1 MQMYGCPMH
10 QGVGDK
16 GLIESLAYWKTHYSN
31 QDFPLLPELF
41 REEEHL
47 PNLKNLNGVIAT
59 CDSIASYAY
68 DILKRGEMPLF
79 LAGDHSSAMGSVS
92 ASSTYIWEE
101 KQEEIG
107 LIWIDAH
114 PDINDE
120 HGTVTGNIHGMPVN
134 ALLGRCTDKLTRF
147 LTDRPKL
154 RPEHIVMFGL
164 RDIDPPEQVI
174 LDELN
179 IRYYTYDMI
188 CEKGLATCLQEVIR
202 YLSPLCAVHISFDID
217 SMDPEIMPGVS
228 VPVPSGFTIP
238 DVMQIFDALFP
249 ALPVIA
255 CDIVEYNRV
264 HDKEDV
270 TARFFASLVNKLQE
284 LAK

>member
-16 GLIESLAYWKTHYSN
+16 GLIESLAYLKEHYSN
-31 QDFPLLPELF
+31 LDFPLLPELF

-68 DILKRGEMPLF
+68 NILKSGEMPLF
-79 LAGDHSSAMGSVS
+79 IAGDHSSAMGSVS
-92 ASSTYIWEE
+92 ASSTYHWEMNQKE
-101 KQEEIG
+101 TG

-120 HGTVTGNIHGMPVN
+120 NGTVTGNIHGMPVN
-134 ALLGRCTDKLTRF
+134 ALLGKCTDKLTRF
-147 LTDRPKL
+147 LSDRTKL
-154 RPEHIVMFGL
+154 QPENVVMFGL

-188 CEKGLATCLQEVIR
+188 CEKGLSTCLQEVTE
-202 YLSPLCAVHISFDID
+202 YLSHLSAVHISFDID

-228 VPVPSGFTIP
+228 VPAPGGFTIP
-238 DVMQIFDALFP
+238 DVMQIFETLFP
-249 ALPVIA
+249 SLPVIA
-255 CDIVEYNRV
+255 CDIVEYNHV
-264 HDKEDV
+264 HDKDDV
-270 TARFFASLVNKLQE
+270 TAKFVSSLVEKLHT
-284 LAK
+284 L